1 MSKLY
6 RQWVKQHQD
15 DAWSLARHL
24 LRNDAD
30 AEDATQEAFTSL
42 WTHRDSVDPARVR
55 PWLMRVLR
63 NECFDRLRRR
73 RPESPLDENEAA
85 TEGGPV
91 KDLQQSQLSHWL
103 SGAIAT
109 LAEPYR
115 SLVVLRDVQQL
126 SYEAVGET
134 MNLSP
139 SQVKVYL
146 HRARKDLRQQ
156 LRDLKP

>member
-6 RQWVKQHQD
+6 RQWVTTHQH

-24 LRNDAD
+24 LRNDSEAQ
-30 AEDATQEAFTSL
+30 DATQEAFVSL
-42 WTHRDSVDPARVR
+42 WTHRDSVDPSRVK

-73 RPESPLDENEAA
+73 RPEVNLDQSETEAS
-85 TEGGPV
+85 EDPV
-91 KDLQQSQLSHWL
+91 MEIQQEQLSSWL
-103 SGAIAT
+103 MAAIAT

-115 SLVVLRDVQQL
+115 SLVVLRDMQQL
-126 SYEAVGET
+126 SYEAIAET
-134 MNLSP
+134 LSLSP

-146 HRARKDLRQQ
+146 HRARKDLREQ
-156 LRDLKP
+156 LRELRP